1 MKEEFKIRL
10 ITKKTP
16 RYTKNEMEETPIG
29 YFETRTRYLASS
41 LIVTIPVKLARELGI
56 KLGDEVSIQIQKKND
71 ID

>member
-10 ITKKTP
+10 FTEEAPRLIKTE
-16 RYTKNEMEETPIG
+16 TEETSIG

-41 LIVTIPVKLARELGI
+41 LILTIPVKLARELGI
-56 KLGDEVSIQIQKKND
+56 KLGDQVCIQIQKKSD